1 MKDKELL
8 NYTSNI
14 NSLPTLRRYLKELTD
29 LDYITM
35 VSKKPIIRT
44 VSNKVKEILY

>member
-1 MKDKELL
+1 M
-8 NYTSNI
+8 
-14 NSLPTLRRYLKELTD
+14 SLGPFLISDNFLKELTD